1 MSEHNDNERD
11 AEAIDTGE
19 PITALRELEE
29 PASDNFMEALNRRIQ
44 RRLLVTD
51 VSRLTWSG
59 PVLVIIEFFKLIFEL
74 IGAGGTDQEKE

>member
-1 MSEHNDNERD
+1 MSEHDDNERD
-11 AEAIDTGE
+11 AEPIDTGE

-29 PASDNFMEALNRRIQ
+29 PASDNFVDALNRRIQ

-59 PVLVIIEFFKLIFEL
+59 PVLVVIEFFKLIFEL
-74 IGAGGTDQEKE
+74 IAPDGPDQEKE

>member
-1 MSEHNDNERD
+1 MSENDNNERD
-11 AEAIDTGE
+11 AEVIDTGE

-29 PASDNFMEALNRRIQ
+29 PASDGFVGALNRRIQ

-59 PVLVIIEFFKLIFEL
+59 PILVIVEIFNMIFGL
-74 IGAGGTDQEKE
+74 IGVGDPDDRKE